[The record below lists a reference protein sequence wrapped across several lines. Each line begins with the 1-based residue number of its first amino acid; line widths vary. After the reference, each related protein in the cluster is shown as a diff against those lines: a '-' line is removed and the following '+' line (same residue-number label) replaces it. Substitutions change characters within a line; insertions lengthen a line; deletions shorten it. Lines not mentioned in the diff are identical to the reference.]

1 MFSNCHHGS
10 TRVLLSVHTANC
22 TRSRAK
28 GPALLLV
35 SRSHRE
41 TKRAVV
47 LSGPYKLRALSVR
60 GAGPLPCRLLFFS
73 LRTCQKPCTEGGFKR
88 LWFFFMNNE
97 KGSPCPD
104 KKRVGE
110 LSDTVRTLVW
120 LSWPFFTKVIFKMN
134 IKCSFSW
141 LIMMRKWHIVSTA
154 ITFFGFRPKKAI
166 LKSKLDQN
174 CLNFNFECQNF

>member
-1 MFSNCHHGS
+1 MFITG
-10 TRVLLSVHTANC
+10 TWQ
-22 TRSRAK
+22 
-28 GPALLLV
+28 
-35 SRSHRE
+35 
-41 TKRAVV
+41 
-47 LSGPYKLRALSVR
+47 R
-60 GAGPLPCRLLFFS
+60 GARCFLIAITDPPGFCSSACTLPTAQGQGQKDQLFFWSPYPIVRPSVQLYSLDLINSELFRWGGPLTCRLLFFS
-73 LRTCQKPCTEGGFKR
+73 LRICQKPCTEGGFKR

-104 KKRVGE
+104 KKRVSE

-154 ITFFGFRPKKAI
+154 ITFFSDSA
-166 LKSKLDQN
+166 
-174 CLNFNFECQNF
+174 

>member
-35 SRSHRE
+35 SVSHRE

-60 GAGPLPCRLLFFS
+60 GAPPLPSAIFFRREGGGALVEKLVS
-73 LRTCQKPCTEGGFKR
+73 WVQLIISILALIALSTVATYIQNPCHTLRTCQKPGTEGAFKR
-88 LWFFFMNNE
+88 L
-97 KGSPCPD
+97 
-104 KKRVGE
+104 
-110 LSDTVRTLVW
+110 
-120 LSWPFFTKVIFKMN
+120 
-134 IKCSFSW
+134 
-141 LIMMRKWHIVSTA
+141 
-154 ITFFGFRPKKAI
+154 
-166 LKSKLDQN
+166 
-174 CLNFNFECQNF
+174 